1 MPEAFNSH
9 AQEADSRPS
18 ATEDW
23 KSTGSPEID
32 WAYLKEQ
39 NKDLLHG
46 HTSSKPT
53 PTPTPDFGEGAPKQ
67 VTEEPETTQSTPGQ
81 PVSEAELKPQSEE
94 DFVGEPLKEAPKLP
108 TPDLAEAEAEQPA
121 EWGAPQPS
129 DWEEPTPPE
138 WNEPQ
143 ANPEDE
149 SPSEVPTDIDVHNPA
164 VEDAPQGQPEEVQQ
178 QPSDSPPETGEGSDE
193 GEEEASEPAF
203 QRDRRLVVIVPVNQ
217 PSPDLCKF
225 MVSAIA
231 LGYPP
236 PIIVN
241 WGRDPHEMSKW
252 EGGPNLSKIS
262 GIMRYLDAALHED
275 AHPDEWLHEDDVV
288 VIADGF
294 DVWFQLPP
302 EVLIKRYH
310 EINARANARLREQW
324 THEEPMSMHQ
334 SVIVSAQKRC
344 WPSIEEGSNLHC
356 DELPESPLRE
366 DLYGPDTD
374 KVLDPKS
381 FNNFRPRYINGG
393 VYIGAAGALRRMFR
407 RAYDKVDS
415 ETSRGVHL
423 FSEQGISGEVLG
435 EQETWRNWR
444 RQVQLAGTDA
454 VELMERDFE
463 YHIGLDYA
471 QELSYPTCHSEKD
484 GWIVPLNRQ
493 DLVDTHSSER
503 GISPARVTGVPED
516 VRAASNPLQGLVEAP
531 DWGNMPLYVDFFTET
546 VPALLHH
553 NAWKDGLK
561 QRRIWWWD
569 QTWFFPHLRE
579 LLARHLT
586 PASLEPLAMVNLD
599 GLDVTYWASHS
610 NNLKRKPRL
619 LIDKAFEPLNEI
631 EWDAVCRD
639 PEENVS
645 WEKHWW
651 DEVFR
656 DGKGPL

>member
-1 MPEAFNSH
+1 MREEFNS
-9 AQEADSRPS
+9 QEQKTDSKPPV
-18 ATEDW
+18 TDDW
-23 KSTGSPEID
+23 KPTGSPEID

-39 NKDLLHG
+39 NKELFHV

-53 PTPTPDFGEGAPKQ
+53 PTPIPGLGEGAPKQ
-67 VTEEPETTQSTPGQ
+67 VTEDPEPAQPSPGQ
-81 PVSEAELKPQSEE
+81 PVPEADLKPQSEE
-94 DFVGEPLKEAPKLP
+94 DFVGEPLKEASNLP
-108 TPDLAEAEAEQPA
+108 APNLEEPEAELPA
-121 EWGAPQPS
+121 EWGEPQPS

-138 WNEPQ
+138 WDGPQSEPS
-143 ANPEDE
+143 DE
-149 SPSEVPTDIDVHNPA
+149 LPSELTPDPA
-164 VEDAPQGQPEEVQQ
+164 VHDPALQGQQGAPEGDQQ
-178 QPSDSPPETGEGSDE
+178 HDNDPVSTPDDDGNG
-193 GEEEASEPAF
+193 GEEEASEPVF
-203 QRDRRLVVIVPVNQ
+203 SKDRRLVIIVPVNQ

-241 WGRDPHEMSKW
+241 WGRDPYEMSKW

-262 GIMRYLDAALHED
+262 GIMRYLDAALHQD

-302 EVLIKRYH
+302 EVLIMRYH

-324 THEEPMSMHQ
+324 THEEPMPMQ
-334 SVIVSAQKRC
+334 QTVVVSAQKRC
-344 WPSIEEGSNLHC
+344 WPSVEEGSNLHC

-366 DLYGPDTD
+366 DLYGPETD
-374 KVLDPKS
+374 KILGPKIFS
-381 FNNFRPRYINGG
+381 NFRPRYINGG

-415 ETSRGVHL
+415 ETSKGVHL

-444 RQVQLAGTDA
+444 REIQLASAGA
-454 VELMERDFE
+454 VDLMERDFE

-484 GWIVPLNRQ
+484 GWIVPLNRR
-493 DLVDTHSSER
+493 DLVDTHSFDR
-503 GISPARVTGVPED
+503 GITPVRVIGVPED

-546 VPALLHH
+546 IPVLLHH
-553 NAWKDGLK
+553 NAWKDDLK

-586 PASLEPLAMVNLD
+586 PAPLEPLATVNLD
-599 GLDVTYWASHS
+599 GRDVTYWASHS
-610 NNLKRKPRL
+610 GNLKRKPRL